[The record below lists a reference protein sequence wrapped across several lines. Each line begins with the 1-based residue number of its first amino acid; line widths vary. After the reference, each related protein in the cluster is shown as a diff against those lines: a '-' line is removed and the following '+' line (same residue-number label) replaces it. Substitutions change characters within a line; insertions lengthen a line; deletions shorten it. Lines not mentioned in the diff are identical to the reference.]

1 MSFDKEK
8 LRRAAEK
15 NLAQGK
21 IQAAIRDYTQ
31 LAQWDPR
38 DYNTLNTLGDLYVR
52 VSAKNEAIKCFERIA
67 EYYDSQGF
75 THKAIAMYKK
85 IARLKPDDITISARL
100 APLYQTLGL
109 IAEARAHF
117 LSVADFYQQKGDRL
131 PALEIWHQIADLD
144 PGDVQTRLHLAEN
157 YVKENQLE
165 KAVEAFT
172 ESGAR
177 LLAKKRFDEALAAF
191 SQALSINPDYLPA
204 LRGATDAHI
213 ALGFPDEAI
222 EKLENAQGEA
232 RAETEYYSLLG
243 RCHLE
248 LENAEAAEN
257 AFLSLIERDPSGYK
271 KLLDVTRI
279 YVKNGELEAAVR
291 TIEFCTEFLLTSNQE
306 ADLEFWLTEILTRNP
321 EQIKALR
328 LLGRLHSWNRNEVE
342 LKDVLE
348 RVVEAARLNE
358 LEDEEKN
365 ALSELRLLFPRETKY
380 AERLRELGVEIE
392 EENKQV
398 SIGLHEDQT
407 VPSFEDSFAG
417 FNEENIENSFQILQ
431 PADEIAGTSWDFSD
445 QAVQNENADFQPQ
458 FEDFQA
464 QSNFATAAKAEE
476 TFDFEQVAAELE
488 QKPDPAN
495 YLAQELESIDFYIS
509 QGYNELALE
518 SLLQLE
524 TQFGKHSDIEARR
537 EKLQPPAI
545 EQEAAKPDFSA
556 FVIGQNGANHYDE
569 TSVHLNGKSKQKTA
583 NTSGTVL
590 AVNPNFADLFEE
602 FGEDLEVNGLDAQQ
616 TADFETHYN
625 LGLAYKEM
633 GLFDDA
639 VEEFQN
645 AVKAVA
651 VGDGTPRY
659 LQCCNLI
666 GHCFVE
672 KGMPE
677 LAIKWYQR
685 GLEAPGH
692 SDEEYQALRYELGTA
707 YEKAGEK
714 EKAIAQFTEIYAV
727 NVAYRGVGEKLKN
740 LQLVG

>member
-31 LAQWDPR
+31 LAERDPR

-67 EYYDSQGF
+67 EYYDTQGF

-85 IARLKPDDITISARL
+85 IARLKPDDIKISARL

-109 IAEARAHF
+109 IAEARTHF

-144 PGDVQTRLHLAEN
+144 PGDVQTRLNLAEN

-172 ESGAR
+172 ESAAS
-177 LLAKKRFDEALAAF
+177 LLAKKRFEESLAAF
-191 SQALSINPDYLPA
+191 SQALRINPDYLPA
-204 LRGATDAHI
+204 LAGATDAHI

-232 RAETEYYSLLG
+232 RGEAQYYSLLG

-248 LENAEAAEN
+248 LENAAAAEN
-257 AFLSLIERDPSGYK
+257 AFLSLIEKDHSGYK
-271 KLLDVTRI
+271 KLLDVTKI
-279 YVKNGELEAAVR
+279 YVKNGELAAALR
-291 TIEFCTEFLLTSNQE
+291 TLEFCTEFLLTGNQE
-306 ADLEFWLTEILTRNP
+306 ADLEFWLTEILTRDP
-321 EQIKALR
+321 EQIKALH
-328 LLGRLHSWNRNEVE
+328 LLARLHSWNRNELQ
-342 LKDVLE
+342 LKEALE
-348 RVVEAARLNE
+348 RTVEAARLNE

-365 ALSELRLLFPRETKY
+365 ALSELRLLFPSETKY

-392 EENKQV
+392 QDKEQV
-398 SIGLHEDQT
+398 TTEFHADQT
-407 VPSFEDSFAG
+407 VPSFESFAG
-417 FNEENIENSFQILQ
+417 FNEENDQHSFQILSSSEES
-431 PADEIAGTSWDFSD
+431 DNSSWNFSE
-445 QAVQNENADFQPQ
+445 QAVQIENSEFPAQY
-458 FEDFQA
+458 EDFQV
-464 QSNFATAAKAEE
+464 QKNFTTQTGVEE
-476 TFDFEQVAAELE
+476 AFDFGQTAVELE
-488 QKPDPAN
+488 EKPDPTN

-518 SLLQLE
+518 SLLQVE
-524 TQFGKHSDIEARR
+524 AQFGQHSEIDARR
-537 EKLQPPAI
+537 EKLQPPVV
-545 EQEAAKPDFSA
+545 EQQTPKIGFSPSI
-556 FVIGQNGANHYDE
+556 VEQNGANHYDE
-569 TSVHLNGKSKQKTA
+569 TAAHLNGNSKQKTA
-583 NTSGTVL
+583 NANGNL
-590 AVNPNFADLFEE
+590 LGVNPNFADLFEE
-602 FGEDLEVNGLDAQQ
+602 FGEDLEVSGLETQQ

-645 AVKAVA
+645 AAKIVA
-651 VGDGTPRY
+651 ASDGTPRY

-685 GLEAPGH
+685 GLDAPGH
-692 SDEEYQALRYELGTA
+692 SDEEYQALRFELGMA

-714 EKAIAQFTEIYAV
+714 DKAIAQFTEIYAV

-740 LQLVG
+740 LQLVR

>member
-31 LAQWDPR
+31 LAERDPR

-67 EYYDSQGF
+67 EYYDTQGF

-85 IARLKPDDITISARL
+85 IARLKPDDIKISARL

-109 IAEARAHF
+109 IAEARTHF

-144 PGDVQTRLHLAEN
+144 PGDVQTRLNLAEN

-172 ESGAR
+172 ESAAS
-177 LLAKKRFDEALAAF
+177 LLAKKRFEESLAAF
-191 SQALSINPDYLPA
+191 SQALRINPDYLPA
-204 LRGATDAHI
+204 LAGATDAHI

-232 RAETEYYSLLG
+232 RGEAQYYSLLG

-248 LENAEAAEN
+248 LENAAAAEN
-257 AFLSLIERDPSGYK
+257 AFLSLIEKDHSGYK
-271 KLLDVTRI
+271 NLLDVTKI
-279 YVKNGELEAAVR
+279 YVKNGELAAALR
-291 TIEFCTEFLLTSNQE
+291 TLEFCTEFLLTGNQE
-306 ADLEFWLTEILTRNP
+306 ADLEFWLTEILTRDP
-321 EQIKALR
+321 EQIKALH
-328 LLGRLHSWNRNEVE
+328 LLARLHSWNRNELQ
-342 LKDVLE
+342 LKEVLE
-348 RVVEAARLNE
+348 RTVEAARLNE

-365 ALSELRLLFPRETKY
+365 ALSELRLLFPSETKY
-380 AERLRELGVEIE
+380 AERLRELGVEIAE
-392 EENKQV
+392 GAAAVTPEFPA
-398 SIGLHEDQT
+398 DQT
-407 VPSFEDSFAG
+407 VPSFESFSG
-417 FNEENIENSFQILQ
+417 FDEENDQHSFQILSSSEETGDS
-431 PADEIAGTSWDFSD
+431 PWNFSE
-445 QAVQNENADFQPQ
+445 QAVQIENSESPAQY
-458 FEDFQA
+458 EDFQV
-464 QSNFATAAKAEE
+464 QNNFTTQAEVE
-476 TFDFEQVAAELE
+476 EAFDFGQVAIEFE
-488 QKPDPAN
+488 EKPDPTN
-495 YLAQELESIDFYIS
+495 YLTQELESIDFYIS

-518 SLLQLE
+518 SLLQVE
-524 TQFGKHSDIEARR
+524 AQFGQHSEIDARR
-537 EKLQPPAI
+537 EKLQPPVV
-545 EQEAAKPDFSA
+545 EQKTPTVGFSPSI
-556 FVIGQNGANHYDE
+556 VEQNGANHYDE
-569 TSVHLNGKSKQKTA
+569 TAAHLNGNSKQKPS
-583 NTSGTVL
+583 NTNGNVL
-590 AVNPNFADLFEE
+590 GVNPNFADLFEE
-602 FGEDLEVNGLDAQQ
+602 FGEDLEVSGLETQQ

-645 AVKAVA
+645 AAKMVA
-651 VGDGTPRY
+651 ASDGTPRY

-685 GLEAPGH
+685 GLDAPGH
-692 SDEEYQALRYELGTA
+692 SDEEYQALRFELGMA

-714 EKAIAQFTEIYAV
+714 DKAIAQFTEIYAV

>member
-31 LAQWDPR
+31 LTERDPR

-67 EYYDSQGF
+67 EYYDTQGF

-85 IARLKPDDITISARL
+85 IARLKPDDIKISARL

-109 IAEARAHF
+109 IAEARTHF

-144 PGDVQTRLHLAEN
+144 PGDVQTRLNLAEN

-172 ESGAR
+172 ESAAN
-177 LLAKKRFDEALAAF
+177 LLAKKRFDESLAAF
-191 SQALSINPDYLPA
+191 SQALRINPDYLPA
-204 LRGATDAHI
+204 LAGATDAHI
-213 ALGFPDEAI
+213 ALGFPDEAV

-232 RAETEYYSLLG
+232 RGEAQYYSLLG

-248 LENAEAAEN
+248 LENAAAAEN
-257 AFLSLIERDPSGYK
+257 AFLSLIEKDPSGYK
-271 KLLDVTRI
+271 NLLDVTKI
-279 YVKNGELEAAVR
+279 YVKNGELAAALR
-291 TIEFCTEFLLTSNQE
+291 TLEFCTEFLLTGNQE
-306 ADLEFWLTEILTRNP
+306 ADLEFWLTEILTRDP
-321 EQIKALR
+321 EQIKALH
-328 LLGRLHSWNRNEVE
+328 LLARLHSWNRNELQ
-342 LKDVLE
+342 LKEVLE
-348 RVVEAARLNE
+348 RTVEAARLNE

-365 ALSELRLLFPRETKY
+365 ALSELRLLFPNETKY

-392 EENKQV
+392 QDKEQETTV
-398 SIGLHEDQT
+398 FHSDQT
-407 VPSFEDSFAG
+407 VPSFESFSG
-417 FNEENIENSFQILQ
+417 FDEENDQHSFQILSSSEETGNS
-431 PADEIAGTSWDFSD
+431 PWNFSE
-445 QAVQNENADFQPQ
+445 QAVQIENSETSAQY
-458 FEDFQA
+458 EDFQV
-464 QSNFATAAKAEE
+464 QNNFTTEAEVE
-476 TFDFEQVAAELE
+476 ESFEFGQVAVEFE
-488 QKPDPAN
+488 EKPDPTN
-495 YLAQELESIDFYIS
+495 YLAHELESIDFYIS
-509 QGYNELALE
+509 QGYNDLALE
-518 SLLQLE
+518 SLLQVE
-524 TQFGKHSDIEARR
+524 AQFGQHYEIDARR
-537 EKLQPPAI
+537 EKLQPPAV
-545 EQEAAKPDFSA
+545 EQKTLTVGFSPP
-556 FVIGQNGANHYDE
+556 VGEQNGANHYDE
-569 TSVHLNGKSKQKTA
+569 TAAHLNDNSKQKPA
-583 NTSGTVL
+583 NTNGNVL
-590 AVNPNFADLFEE
+590 GVNPNFADLFEE
-602 FGEDLEVNGLDAQQ
+602 FGEDLEVSGLETQQ

-645 AVKAVA
+645 AAKRVA
-651 VGDGTPRY
+651 ASDGTARY

-685 GLEAPGH
+685 GLDAPGH
-692 SDEEYQALRYELGTA
+692 SDEEYQALRFELGMA

-714 EKAIAQFTEIYAV
+714 DKAIAQFTEIYAV

-740 LQLVG
+740 LQLIG